1 MFQPSNL
8 LEIAIPNLYY
18 WSSCSYTKALLEL
31 PLQGILLE
39 NSLQNMDIYNLSS
52 SFYNFHPDFK
62 LQLFDVFFSDKVYPL
77 PQNWPKIPQ
86 VFRRKSCEL
95 TKNTSPCV
103 NKAVSHLELIQG
115 IIEEWFKEREEECKD
130 QAVALRQG
138 NSYGTLS

>member
-1 MFQPSNL
+1 MFWYYPY
-8 LEIAIPNLYY
+8 LYN
-18 WSSCSYTKALLEL
+18 WSSCFNLHNSSAGASIIRQTGRKLISKYVHLYTSNLSFVFTFFTHVLNS
-31 PLQGILLE
+31 
-39 NSLQNMDIYNLSS
+39 NSLV
-52 SFYNFHPDFK
+52 F
-62 LQLFDVFFSDKVYPL
+62 LFFLDKVYPL

-115 IIEEWFKEREEECKD
+115 IIEEWFKEREEECKE

-138 NSYGTLS
+138 NSY

>member
-1 MFQPSNL
+1 MEQL
-8 LEIAIPNLYY
+8 LIHK
-18 WSSCSYTKALLEL
+18 SSVGASITRHTVRKLITKC
-31 PLQGILLE
+31 
-39 NSLQNMDIYNLSS
+39 IYNLSS

-62 LQLFDVFFSDKVYPL
+62 LQLFDFFFSDKVYPL

>member
-1 MFQPSNL
+1 MEQL
-8 LEIAIPNLYY
+8 LIHKSSVGASITRHTVRKLITKYEHLY
-18 WSSCSYTKALLEL
+18 
-31 PLQGILLE
+31 
-39 NSLQNMDIYNLSS
+39 LSS